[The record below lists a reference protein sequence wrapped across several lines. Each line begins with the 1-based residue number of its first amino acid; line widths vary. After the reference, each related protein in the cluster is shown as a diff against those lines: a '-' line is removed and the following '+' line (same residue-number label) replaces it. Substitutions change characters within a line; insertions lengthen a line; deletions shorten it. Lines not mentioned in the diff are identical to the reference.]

1 MLDPLVTVRFI
12 VAPIGQMAAI
22 AGLHALQRA
31 YGQPGAANSLVVFG
45 GYVTAPL
52 LYSLY
57 PGEWLYSVVDGAR
70 SRKLPHPCRGHPCC
84 RALPGRFLLPSSSP
98 RRCLGWAKRT
108 EVLALATTV
117 ARQELRA
124 VCSTFST
131 SIFLVVPAI
140 APVSSIT
147 TGVLNCAS
155 SKQQEVKINT
165 NCLTS
170 SSLTAFVRRVSLSC
184 RPSSAKAGGE
194 TARR

>member
-1 MLDPLVTVRFI
+1 MLCKGRTDNRELQIFWWSLGVTLQLLSFIAFILVSGFSS
-12 VAPIGQMAAI
+12 G
-22 AGLHALQRA
+22 
-31 YGQPGAANSLVVFG
+31 
-45 GYVTAPL
+45 
-52 LYSLY
+52 
-57 PGEWLYSVVDGAR
+57 VDGAR

-117 ARQELRA
+117 ARQKLRA
-124 VCSTFST
+124 ACSTFST
-131 SIFLVVPAI
+131 HIFLVVPVI

-155 SKQQEVKINT
+155 SKQQEVKIDT

-170 SSLTAFVRRVSLSC
+170 SSPTAFVRRVSLSC
-184 RPSSAKAGGE
+184 RTSSAKAGGE

>member
-1 MLDPLVTVRFI
+1 MLDPLVTVLFI
-12 VAPIGQMAAI
+12 VAPIVQMAAI
-22 AGLHALQRA
+22 VGLHALHRA
-31 YGQPGAANSLVVFG
+31 YGRRELQILWWSLGVTLQLLSFIAFILVSGFTRWLMGLGLASYPILVAVTLAAGHYRDVF
-45 GYVTAPL
+45 
-52 LYSLY
+52 YS
-57 PGEWLYSVVDGAR
+57 R
-70 SRKLPHPCRGHPCC
+70 
-84 RALPGRFLLPSSSP
+84 RAVRAVA
-98 RRCLGWAKRT
+98 WAKRT

-131 SIFLVVPAI
+131 YIFLVVPAI